1 MPIASTDLELYAS
14 ANRPEDDSTTTGG
27 AIATTWYLA
36 FTQLAADD
44 DIGVVSTS
52 SSDTQNCTID
62 ARNAAG
68 AIVVDGPTALQGTT
82 ETQFHSGTVE
92 RFLKLELAS
101 GAIGTI
107 TVARYPG
114 GANIATLPVG
124 AIGLTILFYDSAS
137 DPSAT
142 RTRYEKGFWKN
153 NHGSLSLTGANVT
166 LTADP
171 SSKINIDLEDA
182 VDDNNSATNR
192 LTAPTGNIGVWQST
206 GVAINVP
213 GDGNL
218 DAGEAIGVW
227 FRQSLGIGDSPVKN
241 SITVQLAGNTT

>member
-1 MPIASTDLELYAS
+1 MPIVSTDLELYAS
-14 ANRPEDDSTTTGG
+14 ANRPEDDTTTTGG

-44 DIGVVSTS
+44 DIGVVSDNAG
-52 SSDTQNCTID
+52 DTQNCTVD

-68 AIVVDGPTALQGTT
+68 AIVT
-82 ETQFHSGTVE
+82 ETNALTGVTEVQFHSGTVE
-92 RFLKLELAS
+92 RFLKMSLATPS
-101 GAIGTI
+101 TGQI
-107 TVARYPG
+107 TVARYPA
-114 GANIATLPVG
+114 GANIATLPAGVE
-124 AIGLTILFYDSAS
+124 GLTILFYDSAS

-153 NHGSLSLTGANVT
+153 NHGTLSLTGANVE

-171 SSKINIDLEDA
+171 SSKINIDLDSTVNA
-182 VDDNNSATNR
+182 TTSAANR
-192 LTAPTGNIGVWQST
+192 LTLPTPLVGVWQ
-206 GVAINVP
+206 GVGTAINVP

-227 FRQSLGIGDSPVKN
+227 FRQSLGIGDAPVKN
-241 SITVQLAGNTT
+241 SITTQLAGNTV